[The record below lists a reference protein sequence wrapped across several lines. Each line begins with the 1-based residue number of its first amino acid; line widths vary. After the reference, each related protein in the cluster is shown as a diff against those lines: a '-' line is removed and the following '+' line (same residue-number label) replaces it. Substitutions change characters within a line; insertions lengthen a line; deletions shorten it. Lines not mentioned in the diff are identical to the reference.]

1 MIQKAM
7 LLQLMVWMM
16 FLVNRGLRDNII
28 NAIMIVVLGN
38 IISISVGCKAKNVVT
53 LTGMIE

>member
-1 MIQKAM
+1 
-7 LLQLMVWMM
+7 M

-28 NAIMIVVLGN
+28 NAIMIIVSGN